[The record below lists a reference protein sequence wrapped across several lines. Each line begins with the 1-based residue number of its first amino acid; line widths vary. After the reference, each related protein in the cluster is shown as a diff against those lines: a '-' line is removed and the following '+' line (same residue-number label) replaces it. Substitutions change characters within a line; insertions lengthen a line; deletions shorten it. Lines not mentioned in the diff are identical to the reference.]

1 MWTMLINLFFPVF
14 IHLNLYYLT
23 SIFQVL
29 YWDYISSDMQNEH
42 NSHPFRPYDPVSF
55 LYNINELSKRES
67 KKTIPFKIESI
78 RIK

>member
-1 MWTMLINLFFPVF
+1 
-14 IHLNLYYLT
+14 
-23 SIFQVL
+23 
-29 YWDYISSDMQNEH
+29 MQNEH

-55 LYNINELSKRES
+55 LYDINELSKRES